1 MIVMNQTL
9 QQENV
14 MRIIKVGK
22 VVINI
27 GVGKSGEPMERAAK
41 VLEEITHQKASNR
54 IAKNSIRDFGIHK
67 GEPIGVMV
75 TLRRK
80 IAMEVLK
87 VLVAAKEN
95 KIKAS
100 SFDDFGN
107 VSFGIREHIDIP
119 GVIYKPELGIFGMD
133 VTIVLERPGYRIA
146 RRRKIPAKIGRS
158 HRITKEEAIS
168 FIKNKLTLEVV

>member
-1 MIVMNQTL
+1 MNQTL